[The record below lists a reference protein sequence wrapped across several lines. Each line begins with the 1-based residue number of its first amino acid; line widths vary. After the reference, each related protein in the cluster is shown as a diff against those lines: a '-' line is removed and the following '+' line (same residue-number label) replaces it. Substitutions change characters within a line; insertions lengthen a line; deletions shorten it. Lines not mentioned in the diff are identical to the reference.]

1 MEIQEDKDVEDLKK
15 LIENADYSSMTDFTT
30 RKSHKERMTLRQ
42 IYKQKFE
49 KDLMTDLKSSFAGI
63 YLKIIL
69 GLFTDPVE
77 FDIDYIYKSLKEDA
91 SYNIII
97 EIFASRPDWYLNK
110 IKNLYFRKY
119 NIELEDH
126 IKEGTLDDFKKL
138 LIQILQCERS
148 TNQSPDFDQCKK
160 LAEDLEQ
167 EESDNLKVDSGII
180 NSIFI
185 KSSPQEL
192 VLISQEYH
200 KSTQK
205 LITEMINEHFKGNVK
220 NLLNAILMAKISP
233 SQYYANILHESI
245 DDEDMILK
253 VIISRA
259 EIDLIQIKKYYLK
272 LYENDLVND
281 IKKDEHEYTNLLVAI
296 CNKH

>member
-77 FDIDYIYKSLKEDA
+77 FDIDYIYKFLKEDT
-91 SYNIII
+91 SHNILI